1 MSLQDL
7 RVEASRAGLPESVHR
22 VSCAVVTTD
31 DRLLASS
38 GDPEFRTWWRSG
50 AKPLQAIP
58 FVEDGAAD
66 RFGLGTEEL
75 ALACA
80 SHSSEPVHLEV
91 ITSFMAKVGLQESD
105 LACGPHTPL
114 SPAMAHLAAGGT
126 LAPTA
131 RWSNCSGKHAAMLA
145 LAKHHG
151 WPLAGYQR
159 PEHPVQQRILES
171 ICRWTGLAASDI
183 RLGVDGC
190 TAVCFSLP
198 IRRMALAFARLGL
211 SSDPAPKRLCTAMT
225 AHPMLVAGTAR
236 LCTDLMTA
244 WPGHVIVKV
253 GAEGIYCAA
262 VPALRMGIALKI
274 EDGDMASAPL
284 ALLEAL
290 QQVMNR
296 LDPALAAE
304 LPLEQLG
311 RHRAQPIR
319 NTRGEITG
327 ERRATGS
334 LRFYDS

>member
-1 MSLQDL
+1 MSPSEF
-7 RVEASRAGLPESVHR
+7 RVEAGRAGLPESMHR

-31 DRLLASS
+31 NRLLASS
-38 GDPEFRTWWRSG
+38 GDPEFRTWWRSA

-66 RFGLGTEEL
+66 RFGLGPEEL

-80 SHSSEPVHLEV
+80 SHSSEPCHLEA
-91 ITSFMAKVGLQESD
+91 IDSFLAKVGLRESD

-114 SPAMAHLAAGGT
+114 SPAMAHLAVRGT
-126 LAPTA
+126 LSPTA

-151 WPLAGYQR
+151 WPLEGYQR
-159 PEHPVQQRILES
+159 SDHPVQQRILES
-171 ICRWTGLAASDI
+171 ICRWTGLASSDI
-183 RLGVDGC
+183 ALGVDGC

-198 IRRMALAFARLGL
+198 IRRMALAFAWLGV
-211 SSDPAPKRLCTAMT
+211 SSDPAPKRLCTAM
-225 AHPMLVAGTAR
+225 AAYPMLVAGTAR

-244 WPGHVIVKV
+244 WPGHVVVKV

-262 VPALRMGIALKI
+262 VPGLRIGMALKV
-274 EDGDMASAPL
+274 EDGDMVSAPL

-290 QQVMNR
+290 HQVLAR

-304 LPLEQLG
+304 LPLDQLA

-319 NTRGEITG
+319 NTRNEITG
-327 ERRATGS
+327 ERRPTGS
-334 LRFYDS
+334 LRFYDD